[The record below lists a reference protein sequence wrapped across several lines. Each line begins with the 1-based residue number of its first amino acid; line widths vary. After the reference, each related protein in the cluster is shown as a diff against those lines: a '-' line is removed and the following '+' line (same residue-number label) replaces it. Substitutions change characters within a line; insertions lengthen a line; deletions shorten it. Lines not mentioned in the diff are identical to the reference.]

1 MQTIQHMN
9 VSQHALLTLNIF
21 LIQYLEIVFCFVLKD
36 YMLKMTQGLA
46 LHIAQLDLPT
56 IIQENVLLYVLK
68 LKKPML
74 IVIQGH
80 V

>member
-1 MQTIQHMN
+1 MQIIQHMN
-9 VSQHALLTLNIF
+9 VSQHVLLPHNIF
-21 LIQYLEIVFCFVLKD
+21 LTQYLAIAFCFVLKD
-36 YMLKMTQGLA
+36 YMLKITQGLA
-46 LHIAQLDLPT
+46 LHIAQLDLLT
-56 IIQENVLLYVLK
+56 IIQENVFLYVLK